1 MKGKRKGSGAFTLI
15 EVMLAV
21 AIFAFAVVGFAVALN
36 DVFGIQVQLMR
47 TNQVRQAVESCAARI
62 LATTNN
68 LVPTGQKFMPE
79 PSFSSDRVLVEVA
92 VLPVTPPIPLPT
104 ADGRGIRPLAGWWE
118 IRVRALG
125 ADRQWADGL
134 SFLLWQR

>member
-36 DVFGIQVQLMR
+36 DVFGIQVELMR

-68 LVPTGQKFMPE
+68 LVPTGEKFIAE
-79 PSFSSDRVLVEVA
+79 PAFSSDRVRVEVA
-92 VLPVTPPIPLPT
+92 VLPVVPPISLPA
-104 ADGRGIRPLAGWWE
+104 ADGRGARPLVGWWQ

-125 ADRQWADGL
+125 ADRQWVDGL